1 MKILFVAAT
10 EFELH
15 QFVENLDKIDREGSV
30 VSSYKWHD
38 LEIDLVITGL
48 GMVFTTYCLT
58 KVLKE
63 KEYDLVINA
72 GIAGSFSD
80 ELSIGTVVNV
90 KSEQFSDL
98 GIEEPGT
105 FKTLF
110 EVGFLEKNQFPF
122 KDGKLLNPQNNGE
135 FNLPDVN
142 GISGSM
148 SHGCPNTISKVIK
161 EFSPDVESM
170 EGGAVFYV
178 CLQEKIPFLEIR
190 AISNIVEARDTTK
203 WDIPTALENL
213 TDELF
218 KILRTF
224 AKIKQ
229 LS

>member
-10 EFELH
+10 DFELH
-15 QFVENLDKIDREGSV
+15 HFIDNLEKIDGELSL

-38 LEIDLVITGL
+38 LQIDLVITGL
-48 GMVFTTYCLT
+48 GMVFTTYNLT
-58 KVLKE
+58 KVLRE
-63 KEYDLVINA
+63 KEYDLVVNA

-90 KSEQFSDL
+90 TSEQFSDL
-98 GIEEPGT
+98 GIEEPDT

-110 EVGFLEKNQFPF
+110 EVGFLEKDQFPF
-122 KDGKLLNPQNNGE
+122 KDGKLLNTNNNGV
-135 FNLPDVN
+135 FDLPEVN
-142 GISGSM
+142 GISGSV
-148 SHGCPNTISKVIK
+148 SHGCPNSISKIVK
-161 EFSPDVESM
+161 DFSPDVESM
-170 EGGAVFYV
+170 EGAAVFYV

-190 AISNIVEARDTTK
+190 AISNIVESRDTTK
-203 WDIPTALENL
+203 WDIPTALDNL

-224 AKIKQ
+224 AKIEQ